1 MQKKKN
7 KNKNRDQSRGKN
19 ARRKVVQTMYRALS
33 QSCAEQT
40 KSFAG
45 GHNP

>member
-1 MQKKKN
+1 MQKNKQKKR
-7 KNKNRDQSRGKN
+7 RDQSRGKN